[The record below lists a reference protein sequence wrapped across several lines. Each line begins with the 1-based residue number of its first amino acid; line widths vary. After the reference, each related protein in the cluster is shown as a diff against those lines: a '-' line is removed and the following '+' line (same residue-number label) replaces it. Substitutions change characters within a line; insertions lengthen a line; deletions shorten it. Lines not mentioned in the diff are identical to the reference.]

1 MIFDYSLA
9 GAVSLALLFYLTY
22 ALLRPEAF
30 LTVLLLV
37 ELLLADAVLVACLL
51 ALLLPLL
58 RRTQS
63 LKG

>member
-1 MIFDYSLA
+1 M
-9 GAVSLALLFYLTY
+9 
-22 ALLRPEAF
+22 
-30 LTVLLLV
+30 LLLV
-37 ELLLADAVLVACLL
+37 ELLLAEAVLVAGLL

>member
-1 MIFDYSLA
+1 
-9 GAVSLALLFYLTY
+9 
-22 ALLRPEAF
+22 
-30 LTVLLLV
+30 VLLLL

-51 ALLLPLL
+51 TVLLPLL

>member
-1 MIFDYSLA
+1 
-9 GAVSLALLFYLTY
+9 
-22 ALLRPEAF
+22 
-30 LTVLLLV
+30 VLLIL
-37 ELLLADAVLVACLL
+37 ELLLADAVLVAGLL

>member
-1 MIFDYSLA
+1 
-9 GAVSLALLFYLTY
+9 
-22 ALLRPEAF
+22 
-30 LTVLLLV
+30 VLLLR
-37 ELLLADAVLVACLL
+37 ELLLADAALVGGLL